1 MRKIIILSALAVAL
15 ATGGCA
21 HKPEIQQGNV
31 ITEEQLQKLHTGM
44 EPRQVVFLLGSPL
57 LRDPFH
63 ENRWD
68 YYYRLEQNGD
78 EQLTYRATLTFSN
91 GRLAHVEQSGPIP
104 PDEQAA
110 LKLLRDNKTR
120 PRRFR

>member
-31 ITEEQLQKLHTGM
+31 ITEQQLRKLEIGM

-68 YYYRLEQNGD
+68 YYYRLEQNGK
-78 EQLTYRATLTFSN
+78 EQLTYRATLTFRN
-91 GRLAHVEQSGPIP
+91 ERLAHVEQSGPIP
-104 PDEQAA
+104 PDEPAA
-110 LKLLRDNKTR
+110 LKLLRDEEK
-120 PRRFR
+120 PRRQLR